1 MSAVLASMTMAFL
14 AAGFYLVI
22 NTINIIK
29 DWFK

>member
-1 MSAVLASMTMAFL
+1 MSAVFASMTMAFL
-14 AAGFYLVI
+14 AASFYLII